1 MGNVGHLGQKGIM
14 SYQYPSLNFNE
25 DQLLARLGQRDFN
38 PEYLLGL
45 SAAVTTAKGLQ
56 LGARGPES
64 PLQPC

>member
-1 MGNVGHLGQKGIM
+1 M